1 MVKTFNVRE
10 YLEKVWCPDES
21 RFMRLDIAEYYRAVF
36 QYIAKREQAVT
47 DKKAADAFQPALIAF
62 LDLFTRK
69 IDNHVNDADID
80 SVFTHPVMK
89 IFQRQGEYENNR
101 FEMPLMNRTVA
112 FLKSHQGYITKTD
125 LKKFKTAFEAFM
137 KAVYAQ
143 VDEYYHKAG
152 LVRD

>member
-21 RFMRLDIAEYYRAVF
+21 RFMRMDIVEYYRAVF
-36 QYIAKREQAVT
+36 QYIAKREKAVA
-47 DKKAADAFQPALIAF
+47 DGEAADAFKPALIAF

-80 SVFTHPVMK
+80 TMFTFPVMK

-101 FEMPLMNRTVA
+101 FEIPLMNRTIA
-112 FLKSHQGYITKTD
+112 FLKSHQGYITKND
-125 LKKFKTAFEAFM
+125 LKKFKTAFESFM
-137 KAVYAQ
+137 KAMYAQ
-143 VDEYYHKAG
+143 VGDYYHKAG
-152 LVRD
+152 LVRE